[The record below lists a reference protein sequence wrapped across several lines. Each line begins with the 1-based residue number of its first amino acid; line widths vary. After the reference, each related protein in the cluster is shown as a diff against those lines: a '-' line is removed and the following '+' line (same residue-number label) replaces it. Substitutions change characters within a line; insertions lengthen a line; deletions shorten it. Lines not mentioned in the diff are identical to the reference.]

1 MKKTI
6 KLIYVVA
13 FGLMAVV
20 LFAAGFYNPIHFLFA
35 AISGALCILSLKLSV
50 Q

>member
-6 KLIYVVA
+6 KLIYVAA
-13 FGLMAVV
+13 FGPMAVV

-35 AISGALCILSLKLSV
+35 AMSGVLCTLSLKFSV
-50 Q
+50 